1 MKNMLENT
9 SMTNLM
15 LTIEFSNLSAIGL
28 CLKNNYNGNS
38 TIFVNL
44 QHHRIDFIEILN
56 EK

>member
-9 SMTNLM
+9 SMTNLV

-28 CLKNNYNGNS
+28 CLKNNYYGNS

>member
-1 MKNMLENT
+1 VKNMLEST

-15 LTIEFSNLSAIGL
+15 LTIEFSNLRAIGL
-28 CLKNNYNGNS
+28 CLKNNYYGNS
-38 TIFVNL
+38 TFFVNL

>member
-28 CLKNNYNGNS
+28 CLKNNYYGNS
-38 TIFVNL
+38 TIFVSM